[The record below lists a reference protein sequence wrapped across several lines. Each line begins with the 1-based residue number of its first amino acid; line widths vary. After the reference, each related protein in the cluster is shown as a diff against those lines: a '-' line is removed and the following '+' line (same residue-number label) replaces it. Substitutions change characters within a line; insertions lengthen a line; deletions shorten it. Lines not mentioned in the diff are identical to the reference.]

1 MELVGDRWSWNGP
14 APLPFSRTQS
24 LVRARPISSREI
36 EQDDRGSTAP
46 EPSDES
52 LMARYQRGEDQAFGQ
67 LYARH
72 RASLARFVRRMS
84 PDGGESEE
92 ILQETWM
99 AVVRCHEAYVP
110 TAKFSTYL
118 FSIARRRTMDRW
130 RQRGRSP
137 EMESASEES
146 ESFAAPRMAEPDQ
159 CAHSAALGD
168 ALTAAVA
175 SLPLLQRE
183 AFLLRAE
190 GGLGLEDI
198 ALATGTNRETAK
210 SRLRYA
216 IRRLREMLEPW
227 A

>member
-1 MELVGDRWSWNGP
+1 MELVVDQGVWVDLLPDRVSRP
-14 APLPFSRTQS
+14 PSRTRLPAAQT
-24 LVRARPISSREI
+24 I
-36 EQDDRGSTAP
+36 ENEDHATATAVT
-46 EPSDES
+46 SDEA
-52 LMARYQRGEDQAFGQ
+52 LMARYQRGDDEAFGQ

-72 RASLARFVRRMS
+72 RASLARFVRRIS
-84 PDGGESEE
+84 PDVGESEE

-137 EMESASEES
+137 ETESDTEDS

-159 CAHSAALGD
+159 RAHSAALGD
-168 ALTAAVA
+168 AIIAAVA

-190 GGLGLEDI
+190 GDLSLEDI

-216 IRRLREMLEPW
+216 TRRLREILEPW